1 MLISEKDHSDR
12 TISDHMKTHTICHNA
27 RRPPSFS
34 HICSLTL
41 RLLISVPLFLPL
53 PPSRFL
59 PLINSTGVPS
69 DAFQAPSSF
78 HRLGLDRR
86 PEGYWLNRLKLGV
99 KTELSSLKIKT
110 LLPRRVV
117 DRECQKAA
125 RSLWTSEEQKL
136 FYLLDR
142 HTAAFKKQ
150 SQAGRENN
158 VFWKAARRNKQDRV
172 ETNATFTSYW
182 RCRNY

>member
-1 MLISEKDHSDR
+1 MTGQYLITWK
-12 TISDHMKTHTICHNA
+12 HTQSATMPDTLHL
-27 RRPPSFS
+27 
-34 HICSLTL
+34 SLT
-41 RLLISVPLFLPL
+41 SVLWHYVFWSLSLSFFLSL
-53 PPSRFL
+53 TKPPSRFL

-78 HRLGLDRR
+78 HRLGLGRR

-110 LLPRRVV
+110 LFPPRAVG
-117 DRECQKAA
+117 RECQKAA

-136 FYLLDR
+136 FYLLNRD
-142 HTAAFKKQ
+142 TAAFKKQ

-158 VFWKAARRNKQDRV
+158 MFWRAARQNK
-172 ETNATFTSYW
+172 ETE
-182 RCRNY
+182 